1 MITKRY
7 FVVDV
12 RNNRKSINY
21 VQQIVNHVKNVNF
34 DNIFHQ
40 FIWVWRNLNSKL
52 KRDIDTLDE
61 IITLTQFLKKI
72 ETKKKIWQNVYRN
85 RNNQFNQRD
94 RNDRD
99 RVDDKIDQ
107 YNNNFSL
114 INQNNVENC
123 FSREFQNQ
131 TFQKQNNYYSNYV
144 NQNNQYYSSFN

>member
-1 MITKRY
+1 MTKRY

-12 RNNRKSINY
+12 RNDRELVNY

-40 FIWVWRNLNSKL
+40 FIWVWRNFDSKL
-52 KRDIDTLDE
+52 KRDIDASNE

-72 ETKKKIWQNVYRN
+72 EIKKKIWQNVYRN
-85 RNNQFNQRD
+85 RSNQFNQRD
-94 RNDRD
+94 RDDRD

-107 YNNNFSL
+107 YNNNLSL
-114 INQNNVENC
+114 VNQNNVENR
-123 FSREFQNQ
+123 FSRKFQNRS
-131 TFQKQNNYYSNYV
+131 FQKQNNYYSNYV